1 MIIGVALVVDDLTKG
16 QRLVFRYPISVPSSI
31 LNSHAS
37 VLKFH
42 EDYLS
47 ITPDNFARL
56 FRPKAQLFNKILEL
70 SIDDIHY
77 ISYPC
82 PCIDDINTAELYNN
96 TSTVADVI
104 SLFNVIIAVVEED
117 ALNRVL
123 DQVDQ
128 SFSLENKS
136 VGNNYRSNCI
146 QVPGFDPVASIFG
159 LRYE

>member
-37 VLKFH
+37 ILQFH
-42 EDYLS
+42 QDYLS

-56 FRPKAQLFNKILEL
+56 FRPKAQLFNKILEI

-82 PCIDDINTAELYNN
+82 PCIDDTNSTEVSGN
-96 TSTVADVI
+96 TSAMADVI

-117 ALNRVL
+117 ALKKVL
-123 DQVDQ
+123 DQVEQ
-128 SFSLENKS
+128 SQDYKNVAIGKQAD
-136 VGNNYRSNCI
+136 CTQI
-146 QVPGFDPVASIFG
+146 PGFDPVASFFG
-159 LRYE
+159 LR